1 MLPRNKTKLEILQEK
16 LDNETSEYKK
26 EQLASKI
33 ALLKKK
39 TFHNSTLEGTYI
51 KVKVANK

>member
-1 MLPRNKTKLEILQEK
+1 MLPRNKTKIEILQEK
-16 LDNETSEYKK
+16 LDNETNEYKK

-39 TFHNSTLEGTYI
+39 TFHNSALEGTYT